1 MSPLLTASQLAA
13 IRELGELGMST
24 TVTVQRYLGSEGYD
38 ADEHP
43 FGADDDATEQFED
56 PGTETVGWLRSNMGR
71 DFDEDGSRV
80 VAIHDFTLRVPV
92 GTVID
97 SRDRVVIEGVNYT
110 VMETNTEDTWPEWT
124 VCYLK
129 KVV

>member
-1 MSPLLTASQLAA
+1 MTLLTSGQIEA
-13 IRELGELGMST
+13 IRALGELGMST
-24 TVTVQRYLGSEGYD
+24 PITVQRYLGVEDYD
-38 ADEHP
+38 PDEHP

-71 DFDEDGSRV
+71 DLDEDGSRV
-80 VAIHDFTLRVPV
+80 VAVSDFTLRVPV
-92 GTVID
+92 GTVIGP
-97 SRDRVVIEGVNYT
+97 RDRVVISGVAYT

-129 KVV
+129 KVA